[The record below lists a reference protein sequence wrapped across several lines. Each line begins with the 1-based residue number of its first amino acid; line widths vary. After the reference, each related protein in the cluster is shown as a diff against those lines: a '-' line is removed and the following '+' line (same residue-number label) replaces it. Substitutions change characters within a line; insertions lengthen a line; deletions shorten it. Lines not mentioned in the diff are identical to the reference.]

1 MNDGP
6 SISREI
12 AQRAFAAVTDSTS
25 SAQMKAQASIV
36 LHSKLVAGNNLSGAQ
51 KEQITRTIST
61 DISMATMDPKQC
73 SVSVELPA
81 HFIRWTVPNTS
92 TFSMRDLNSD
102 GPVKAY
108 ALVQTMNLV
117 DSIKL
122 TDSLRPELKS
132 FLQVLNDLPLYGD
145 FDQLVIKG
153 WKRSVQEHGRGPDKS
168 YLPTRVLF
176 LQTGMLLGKTK
187 DELYLRFTQKLASD
201 IQVEIDALLDSTS
214 KKLFATSG
222 LKDLPIEGNLR
233 AVSVLESVVIG
244 GKQSIGSEGLADAWM
259 RAAGD
264 EFLSSYARVLAKA
277 NEGQRRAML
286 TEVFYSSKYF
296 QCTKPALLEPLLKWC
311 DLAVAGKSLED
322 DEQTK
327 NCIDMLVG
335 LLSNHDRLS
344 AECQKSIVDRLES
357 YTFLNNT
364 NLWLAQGIEGW
375 GPVMRAAVLK
385 RSFSIIAV
393 EVESDDPLLCEALA
407 IARQGLAHWDSVP
420 EELRQKAI
428 EQMHNRL
435 DAAAREPSKH
445 THLQRVLSEFES
457 FSTPGVIDVLPT
469 KHGSETIVS
478 TNAIVQILNILVD
491 MEVESNAILQK
502 MTPSV
507 QALHERIE
515 KLNLMDANLSKSWT
529 KKYWRRDYRARPG
542 DPFDR
547 DEADRWVFH
556 TWYMQSGSLLG
567 KDLEMLRLRP
577 ENLYREDQERKRRF
591 IQPGDTL
598 AIYVPGVLP
607 ESGDPPVI
615 QAGTSTVV
623 VGFPVPVSKDGTI
636 QLRWLEPIKVQDL
649 ELSQVQEELLR
660 QYGKIN
666 TQPKTLQGTTVQFLL
681 RANRPQE
688 LRNLTGTGL
697 APPTK

>member
-1 MNDGP
+1 M
-6 SISREI
+6 
-12 AQRAFAAVTDSTS
+12 
-25 SAQMKAQASIV
+25 
-36 LHSKLVAGNNLSGAQ
+36 
-51 KEQITRTIST
+51 
-61 DISMATMDPKQC
+61 
-73 SVSVELPA
+73 
-81 HFIRWTVPNTS
+81 
-92 TFSMRDLNSD
+92 
-102 GPVKAY
+102 
-108 ALVQTMNLV
+108 
-117 DSIKL
+117 
-122 TDSLRPELKS
+122 RPELKS

-153 WKRSVQEHGRGPDKS
+153 WKRSVQEHGRGPDKN

-277 NEGQRRAML
+277 NKGQRRAML
-286 TEVFYSSKYF
+286 TEVFHSSKYF

-311 DLAVAGKSLED
+311 DLAVAGKSIED

-344 AECQKSIVDRLES
+344 AECQKLIVDRLES

-375 GPVMRAAVLK
+375 GPVMRTAVLK
-385 RSFSIIAV
+385 RSFSIIAT
-393 EVESDDPLLCEALA
+393 EGESDDPLLCQALA
-407 IARQGLAHWDSVP
+407 IARQGLAQWDSVP

-428 EQMHNRL
+428 EQMYNRL
-435 DAAAREPSKH
+435 DAAAREPSKQS
-445 THLQRVLSEFES
+445 HLQRVPSNIERLAMPVVFEQQPTHNGTQTI
-457 FSTPGVIDVLPT
+457 FSTNV
-469 KHGSETIVS
+469 
-478 TNAIVQILNILVD
+478 IVQILNILGD
-491 MEVESNAILQK
+491 MKVISKDIRQK
-502 MTPSV
+502 MTPTV
-507 QALHERIE
+507 QALHESIE
-515 KLNLMDANLSKSWT
+515 KLNLMDANLSRSWT
-529 KKYWRRDYRARPG
+529 KEYWQRDRG
-542 DPFDR
+542 GSKDQ
-547 DEADRWVFH
+547 ADRWVFH

-567 KDLEMLRLRP
+567 KDFETLRLRP
-577 ENLYREDQERKRRF
+577 ERLYLEDQERKNRF
-591 IQPGDTL
+591 VQPGDTL
-598 AIYVPGVLP
+598 AIYVPGLLP

-636 QLRWLEPIKVQDL
+636 QLRWLDPIKVQDL

-688 LRNLTGTGL
+688 LRNLTGTGV
-697 APPTK
+697 AP